1 MLIYLHRVRLKQ
13 KRIQYELRLEHE
25 LFTANMER
33 NKEVELRKEREAF
46 FTMAAHELRTP
57 LTLILSPLRE
67 LLSKITP
74 AHPFYNRLS
83 VMFKYAE
90 GLHTLTDRL
99 LYIQKAEAGMV
110 KLRLS
115 AVDVL
120 SLMRDVAEGF
130 QPLAAERRIT
140 YAWVQGAEHVTIW
153 ADREKLSSV
162 IQNLISNAFKY
173 TPEGGKISLLVERKE
188 FDQKPFC
195 CISVTDT
202 GKGIDAGLLQHIFE
216 PFVTGDADPAVS
228 TRMGVGLKIVKHIVE
243 MHHGRVNVES
253 EPGKGTS
260 FAVYLPEGKSHFE
273 EDDCTWDET
282 PDTDDKEKGRESI
295 SDLMLLP
302 EAEETSQKTE
312 EERTAARQ
320 TVLIIEDN
328 TDMRRYLRDLMKKHY
343 RVLEAENGEEGVKV
357 AVEQVPD
364 LVLSDV
370 MMPVMDGFTCCA
382 ELRKRK
388 ETAHIPILL
397 LTAKAEDKD
406 SVEASYRG
414 ADDYVRKPFN
424 PEVLLAK
431 VAHLLDMRRRLK
443 QIYTRTLLH
452 ASSVSAEKP
461 EGTESEFMQQV
472 LSCIEGHASNPE
484 FNVKVLAGELHMSQA
499 TLYRKLK
506 QHTDLSAV
514 ELIRHIRMTQAAFL
528 LMETSLPV
536 TEVAERVGFNDL
548 PTFRKHFTDM
558 FGVSPSKYAEDN
570 QKNK

>member
-1 MLIYLHRVRLKQ
+1 
-13 KRIQYELRLEHE
+13 
-25 LFTANMER
+25 MER

-67 LLSKITP
+67 LLFKITP
-74 AHPFYNRLS
+74 AHPFYSRLS

-140 YAWVQGAEHVTIW
+140 YAWVQGSEHITIW

-173 TPEGGKISLLVERKE
+173 TPEGGKISLSVERKE

-216 PFVTGDADPAVS
+216 PFVTGDADPSVS

-282 PDTDDKEKGRESI
+282 PDADDKEKGRENI

-328 TDMRRYLRDLMKKHY
+328 TDMRRYLRDLMKKYY

-452 ASSVSAEKP
+452 TSSVSAEKP